1 MNEKDFIYM
10 ANLLFVNYKFVLYFQ
25 LGNNSFDRIIHIGYR
40 FHNHT
45 WGKGTIT
52 FLF

>member
-25 LGNNSFDRIIHIGYR
+25 LGNNSFDRINIKFNGKGINVLIEIHI
-40 FHNHT
+40 
-45 WGKGTIT
+45 
-52 FLF
+52 